1 MAYTLSDH
9 FRPLRVVLRING
21 VVVGSLLGV
30 VLLTVSRN
38 VLGAWGLYESGHLWP
53 LRLAG
58 ALLMVL
64 GLLSL
69 VISGQRVIGLGLL
82 APVTIAYLLL
92 ALVLLAAYFQREF
105 AQLSPLGS
113 LLLVIIFSLCLVAV
127 LAALPYLR
135 AEYRT

>member
-38 VLGAWGLYESGHLWP
+38 ALGAWGLYESGHLWP

-92 ALVLLAAYFQREF
+92 ALVLLSAYFQREF
-105 AQLSPLGS
+105 SQLSPLGS
-113 LLLVIIFSLCLVAV
+113 LLLVIVFSLCLVAV

>member
-21 VVVGSLLGV
+21 IVVGSLLGV

>member
-92 ALVLLAAYFQREF
+92 ALVLLSAYFQREF
-105 AQLSPLGS
+105 SQLSPLGS
-113 LLLVIIFSLCLVAV
+113 LLLVIVFSLCLVAV